1 MCRVCSQWKMKM
13 GNPKMASSKVVE
25 ENDRSVPPMIG
36 LSSIDEMIEIDD
48 QNFMHVFKKE

>member
-13 GNPKMASSKVVE
+13 GNPKMVSSKVVE